1 MNNKLKI
8 LTSWQEISFL
18 SDFSILVGMLFSPTD
33 LVESSED
40 ILRAISS
47 LSLGLEKK
55 TFFWALFCRKNEK
68 CLCDYFL
75 FALVYFLFA
84 FIWEAMEEK

>member
-18 SDFSILVGMLFSPTD
+18 SDLSILVGMLFSPTD

-55 TFFWALFCRKNEK
+55 LFFEL
-68 CLCDYFL
+68 YFAERMKSVCVIIFYL
-75 FALVYFLFA
+75 L
-84 FIWEAMEEK
+84 

>member
-1 MNNKLKI
+1 
-8 LTSWQEISFL
+8 
-18 SDFSILVGMLFSPTD
+18 MLFSLTD

-55 TFFWALFCRKNEK
+55 LFFEL
-68 CLCDYFL
+68 YFAERMKSVCVIIFYL
-75 FALVYFLFA
+75 L
-84 FIWEAMEEK
+84 